1 MFGKIVYARNCKQ
14 LPRLVCNLR
23 PIVYKDTDTSA
34 MCITTCDICW
44 LFTFLLT
51 IYNLVF
57 IGGSSSKTKAK
68 QSRMSAISVLQ
79 RACLNKPFK
88 SFKDLEVGEY
98 KIERFDY
105 VESTFG
111 DRVRIKLSDSYM
123 FLPQRYIEEMSDEVI
138 KELNVSTVYMTYSGK
153 DQNNQNRL
161 MLEFNAVGMNEEGAP
176 EA

>member
-1 MFGKIVYARNCKQ
+1 
-14 LPRLVCNLR
+14 
-23 PIVYKDTDTSA
+23 
-34 MCITTCDICW
+34 
-44 LFTFLLT
+44 
-51 IYNLVF
+51 
-57 IGGSSSKTKAK
+57 
-68 QSRMSAISVLQ
+68 MSAISVLQ